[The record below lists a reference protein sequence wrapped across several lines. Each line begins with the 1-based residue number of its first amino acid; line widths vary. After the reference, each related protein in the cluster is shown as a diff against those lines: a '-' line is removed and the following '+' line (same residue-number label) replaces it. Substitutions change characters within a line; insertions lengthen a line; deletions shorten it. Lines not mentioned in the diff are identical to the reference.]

1 MRTTG
6 PLFTFASQIQDQGL
20 FNTLNSFLTVKKM
33 FSYWSKK
40 SIPSKVEEKRNETF
54 VSINESISQTE
65 IKMDKEKM
73 ALSTTDRH
81 VLEFHDFLRRVQT
94 LQMSHIEAN
103 KNQDLIVNR
112 PNMCSSTAVEVGEEP
127 ATSSEADNIDM
138 EYPHLTSECEYM
150 PVATTNIRVTVGID
164 KDLEMILE
172 MDPSIVDLGDISI
185 AETAEPRIV
194 GLPPLSGGPTFKTA
208 TPTSRTQLKLQLQ
221 REQHQQQQMMIQ
233 QQTLDSPDPKIHL
246 LFGGGQGSTESEFI
260 DSGSTSA
267 CGSGS
272 SSLEQMSQLV
282 QMDNL
287 IDSSTAAKLKV
298 PLQSI
303 GVDVP
308 PQVLQVSTVL
318 ENPTRYHVIQKQKNQ
333 VRQYLSESL
342 KPSIWGC
349 HNSDMKLANNS
360 ASTGNLQSSSLEKG
374 VSLPLERTNSFG
386 CDTAVT
392 AKRPNHSDDSMPIS
406 FFGGNF
412 PRSDNLNSNDPSLL
426 GRINHVS
433 AESASAQKNIHLGF
447 VKTNSNLSSSTTRTS
462 SGMINSIRLSSTA
475 SSSQSTS
482 APISPSLSS
491 VATSASELP
500 SFDSDPDDLF
510 DDILQNDSFN
520 FDTNFN
526 SELSIKQEPQNL
538 TDAEI
543 NALAKDRQKKDNHN
557 MIERRRR
564 FNINDRIKELG
575 TLLPK
580 GSDAFYEVVR
590 DIRPNKG
597 TILKSSVDYIK
608 CLKHEVSRLRQNE
621 CRQRQMELQNR
632 KLMSRIRELE
642 MQAKSHGI
650 SLSDYHLTSVSAP
663 TQADA
668 YLKSSSLSPSVSR
681 SRRSL
686 FDLPVEKKIQVINS
700 SDVNMGMNQID
711 ELMEDCKHPV
721 QGGDPMLSSHSH
733 MHSAPQ
739 SPTANQLNCASYEPK
754 KVSEVDAGI
763 FRGKSNLV
771 ADECCSINC
780 TTSCYSQ
787 HQLPTHESHQNHC
800 HQPSI
805 RDIHSL
811 SDSVQSS
818 EFSRLEHCD
827 GNHDPLLSSSRSLGT
842 VDEDHHSSVDIST
855 VMINDSLSSL
865 VDDTHS
871 EPMILTSDTLDI
883 DL

>member
-1 MRTTG
+1 MTESG
-6 PLFTFASQIQDQGL
+6 IDLGFDMEFD
-20 FNTLNSFLTVKKM
+20 LNISLLND
-33 FSYWSKK
+33 
-40 SIPSKVEEKRNETF
+40 NE
-54 VSINESISQTE
+54 N
-65 IKMDKEKM
+65 M
-73 ALSTTDRH
+73 
-81 VLEFHDFLRRVQT
+81 DFL
-94 LQMSHIEAN
+94 
-103 KNQDLIVNR
+103 
-112 PNMCSSTAVEVGEEP
+112 PNVTVAGNSENVEFYKLKSSTRCLR
-127 ATSSEADNIDM
+127 SD
-138 EYPHLTSECEYM
+138 
-150 PVATTNIRVTVGID
+150 
-164 KDLEMILE
+164 
-172 MDPSIVDLGDISI
+172 DI
-185 AETAEPRIV
+185 
-194 GLPPLSGGPTFKTA
+194 PTFKTA

-221 REQHQQQQMMIQ
+221 REQHQQQQQQQQIQ
-233 QQTLDSPDPKIHL
+233 QHTLDTADQKMHI
-246 LFGGGQGSTESEFI
+246 LFGNGQGSIESEFI

-272 SSLEQMSQLV
+272 SSLEQMSQFA

-287 IDSSTAAKLKV
+287 INASNAVKLKV

-333 VRQYLSESL
+333 VRQYLSESF

-349 HNSDMKLANNS
+349 NNTDVKMENNS
-360 ASTGNLQSSSLEKG
+360 SAMINLQGSSLEKG
-374 VSLPLERTNSFG
+374 ICLPSERTNSFG
-386 CDTAVT
+386 SDTAVI
-392 AKRPNHSDDSMPIS
+392 AKRSMSSNDSMANSPFS
-406 FFGGNF
+406 GTF
-412 PRSDNLNSNDPSLL
+412 PRNDNLNPNESISLAH
-426 GRINHVS
+426 GNEVS
-433 AESASAQKNIHLGF
+433 GESAIAQKTNQLGY
-447 VKTNSNLSSSTTRTS
+447 VKSNSNLNVSTTRTS
-462 SGMINSIRLSSTA
+462 SGMINSIKISSTA
-475 SSSQSTS
+475 SSLQSTS

-520 FDTNFN
+520 FDKNFS

-608 CLKHEVSRLRQNE
+608 CLKHEVTRLRQNE
-621 CRQRQMELQNR
+621 CRQRQVELQNR

-642 MQAKSHGI
+642 IQAKSQGI
-650 SLSDYHLTSVSAP
+650 SLSEYHPPSASAP
-663 TQADA
+663 TQANV
-668 YLKSSSLSPSVSR
+668 YLKNSSLSPSVSR

-686 FDLPVEKKIQVINS
+686 FDQPIEKKVIS
-700 SDVNMGMNQID
+700 ISDVNMGMNQID

-733 MHSAPQ
+733 MQSAPQ
-739 SPTANQLNCASYEPK
+739 SPSSKPMDYGSFEPQK
-754 KVSEVDAGI
+754 ISEADAVRL
-763 FRGKSNLV
+763 FRGKTNLLI
-771 ADECCSINC
+771 DDLCSINC
-780 TTSCYSQ
+780 STSCFIQ
-787 HQLPTHESHQNHC
+787 NQLPKHQGRPSHC
-800 HQPSI
+800 HPP
-805 RDIHSL
+805 RAKEIHSL
-811 SDSVQSS
+811 SDSATSS
-818 EFSRLEHCD
+818 EFSRLEQCE
-827 GNHDPLLSSSRSLGT
+827 DPLLSSSHRSLGT
-842 VDEDHHSSVDIST
+842 VDEDHHSSIDMSA
-855 VMINDSLSSL
+855 VMINDSFSSL
-865 VDDTHS
+865 ADDNNS
-871 EPMILTSDTLDI
+871 EPMLLTPDTLDI

>member
-1 MRTTG
+1 
-6 PLFTFASQIQDQGL
+6 
-20 FNTLNSFLTVKKM
+20 M

-40 SIPSKVEEKRNETF
+40 SITSKIERKKTEEDM
-54 VSINESISQTE
+54 SISENTLPTE
-65 IKMDKEKM
+65 VKMDKHKI
-73 ALSTTDRH
+73 AQQTTDKH
-81 VLEFHDFLRRVQT
+81 VLEFQDFLRRVQT
-94 LQMSHIEAN
+94 LQMSHIEPSEN
-103 KNQDLIVNR
+103 LDLIVNR
-112 PNMCSSTAVEVGEEP
+112 PNLCSSTAIEVGEEP
-127 ATSSEADNIDM
+127 PTIPEADNIGKAN
-138 EYPHLTSECEYM
+138 PTSVPSLNECDYM
-150 PVATTNIRVTVGID
+150 PLATTNIRVTVGID

-185 AETAEPRIV
+185 ADATEPRIV

-221 REQHQQQQMMIQ
+221 REQHQQQQQQMMIQ
-233 QQTLDSPDPKIHL
+233 QQSLDSPDPKLHL
-246 LFGGGQGSTESEFI
+246 LFGSEQGSMESEFI

-282 QMDNL
+282 QMDINL
-287 IDSSTAAKLKV
+287 IESSSAVKLKV

-333 VRQYLSESL
+333 VRQYLSESF

-349 HNSDMKLANNS
+349 HNSEMKMANNS
-360 ASTGNLQSSSLEKG
+360 ASTGNLQSSSLDKG
-374 VSLPLERTNSFG
+374 HPLERTNSYG
-386 CDTAVT
+386 YDTAIS
-392 AKRPNHSDDSMPIS
+392 AKRSMQSDDSMPIS
-406 FFGGNF
+406 TFENSFSRN
-412 PRSDNLNSNDPSLL
+412 DNLNPNE
-426 GRINHVS
+426 RINQVS
-433 AESASAQKNIHLGF
+433 GESAMAQKTNQLGF
-447 VKTNSNLSSSTTRTS
+447 AKANSSQSSSTTRPS
-462 SGMINSIRLSSTA
+462 SGMVNSIRISSTA
-475 SSSQSTS
+475 SSLQSTS

-491 VATSASELP
+491 VATSASE
-500 SFDSDPDDLF
+500 PDDLF

-538 TDAEI
+538 TDAEM
-543 NALAKDRQKKDNHN
+543 NAMAKDRQKKDNHN

-608 CLKHEVSRLRQNE
+608 CLKHEVTRLRQNE
-621 CRQRQMELQNR
+621 CRQRQVELQNR

-642 MQAKSHGI
+642 LQARSHGI

-663 TQADA
+663 TQPNA

-686 FDLPVEKKIQVINS
+686 FDLPVEKKIQVMNNT
-700 SDVNMGMNQID
+700 DVNMAMNQID

-733 MHSAPQ
+733 M
-739 SPTANQLNCASYEPK
+739 PTASESPSSKHLNCASFEPK
-754 KVSEVDAGI
+754 IVLKADAGL

-771 ADECCSINC
+771 ADDSCSINC
-780 TTSCYSQ
+780 STSCYIQ
-787 HQLPTHESHQNHC
+787 HQSTHEGHRNHC
-800 HQPSI
+800 HQPSL
-805 RDIHSL
+805 RGIHSL
-811 SDSVQSS
+811 SDSVQNS
-818 EFSRLEHCD
+818 EFSRLKHCD
-827 GNHDPLLSSSRSLGT
+827 DPLLSSSHRSLGT
-842 VDEDHHSSVDIST
+842 VEEDQHSSVDMSA

-865 VDDTHS
+865 VDDNHS
-871 EPMILTSDTLDI
+871 EPMLLTPDTLDI

>member
-1 MRTTG
+1 
-6 PLFTFASQIQDQGL
+6 
-20 FNTLNSFLTVKKM
+20 M

-40 SIPSKVEEKRNETF
+40 NMTSNVERKKTEEDMSICENILP
-54 VSINESISQTE
+54 TE
-65 IKMDKEKM
+65 VKMDKHKI
-73 ALSTTDRH
+73 AQQTTDKH
-81 VLEFHDFLRRVQT
+81 VLEFQDFLRRVKT
-94 LQMSHIEAN
+94 LQMSHIEPN
-103 KNQDLIVNR
+103 ENQDLIFHQ
-112 PNMCSSTAVEVGEEP
+112 PNLPSFTSIEVGEEP
-127 ATSSEADNIDM
+127 PTIPEADNIGKAN
-138 EYPHLTSECEYM
+138 PSSVPSSNECDYM
-150 PVATTNIRVTVGID
+150 PMATTNIRVTVGID

-185 AETAEPRIV
+185 AEATEPRIV

-221 REQHQQQQMMIQ
+221 REQHQQQQQQMMIQ
-233 QQTLDSPDPKIHL
+233 QQILDSPDPKLHL
-246 LFGGGQGSTESEFI
+246 LFGSGQGSMESEFI

-287 IDSSTAAKLKV
+287 IESSSAVKLKV

-333 VRQYLSESL
+333 VRQYLSESF

-349 HNSDMKLANNS
+349 HNSEIKMANNS
-360 ASTGNLQSSSLEKG
+360 ASTGNLQSSSLDKG
-374 VSLPLERTNSFG
+374 LQLERTNSYG
-386 CDTAVT
+386 CDTAVS
-392 AKRPNHSDDSMPIS
+392 AKRSMHSEDSMPNSTFGNS
-406 FFGGNF
+406 FSRN
-412 PRSDNLNSNDPSLL
+412 DNLNTTERVNQ
-426 GRINHVS
+426 VS
-433 AESASAQKNIHLGF
+433 GESPMAQKTNQLGY
-447 VKTNSNLSSSTTRTS
+447 VKTNSSLSSSTTRTS
-462 SGMINSIRLSSTA
+462 SGMVNSIRISSTA
-475 SSSQSTS
+475 SSLQSTS

-491 VATSASELP
+491 VATSASE
-500 SFDSDPDDLF
+500 PDDLF

-520 FDTNFN
+520 FDKNFN

-538 TDAEI
+538 TDAEM
-543 NALAKDRQKKDNHN
+543 NAMAKDRQKKDNHN

-608 CLKHEVSRLRQNE
+608 CLKHEVTRLRQNE
-621 CRQRQMELQNR
+621 CRQRQVELQNR

-642 MQAKSHGI
+642 LQAKSHGI
-650 SLSDYHLTSVSAP
+650 SLSEYHLTSVSAP
-663 TQADA
+663 TQPNA

-686 FDLPVEKKIQVINS
+686 FDLPVEKKVMNS
-700 SDVNMGMNQID
+700 PDVNMAMNQID

-733 MHSAPQ
+733 M
-739 SPTANQLNCASYEPK
+739 PTASESLSPKQLNCASFEPK
-754 KVSEVDAGI
+754 IVLEADPGL

-771 ADECCSINC
+771 ADDCCSINC
-780 TTSCYSQ
+780 GTSCYIQ
-787 HQLPTHESHQNHC
+787 HQSTHEGHRNHC
-800 HQPSI
+800 QHPSL
-805 RDIHSL
+805 RGIHSL
-811 SDSVQSS
+811 SDSVQNS

-827 GNHDPLLSSSRSLGT
+827 DPILSSSHRSLGT
-842 VDEDHHSSVDIST
+842 VDEDQHSSVDMSA

-865 VDDTHS
+865 VDDNHS
-871 EPMILTSDTLDI
+871 EPMLLTPDTLDI

>member
-1 MRTTG
+1 
-6 PLFTFASQIQDQGL
+6 
-20 FNTLNSFLTVKKM
+20 M
-33 FSYWSKK
+33 FSCWTKRY
-40 SIPSKVEEKRNETF
+40 IPSSIEEKTTDK
-54 VSINESISQTE
+54 VSSMSKNISTE
-65 IKMDKEKM
+65 VKMDKKEMVAPIIEK
-73 ALSTTDRH
+73 H
-81 VLEFHDFLRRVQT
+81 VPEFQDFLKRVQT
-94 LQMSHIEAN
+94 LQMSHN
-103 KNQDLIVNR
+103 DLVNQ
-112 PNMCSSTAVEVGEEP
+112 PNICSSMDIEVGEEAP
-127 ATSSEADNIDM
+127 TTSYADNIDKC
-138 EYPHLTSECEYM
+138 PLSVLRTSDCNCVPLGM
-150 PVATTNIRVTVGID
+150 TNIRVTVGID

-233 QQTLDSPDPKIHL
+233 QQTLDTALDPKMHL
-246 LFGGGQGSTESEFI
+246 LFGSGQGPMESEFI

-287 IDSSTAAKLKV
+287 IDSSSAVKLKV

-333 VRQYLSESL
+333 VRQYLSESF
-342 KPSIWGC
+342 KPSMWGC
-349 HNSDMKLANNS
+349 HTSEIKLANNS
-360 ASTGNLQSSSLEKG
+360 ASTGNLQSSSLQKG
-374 VSLPLERTNSFG
+374 TCDPLERTDRFECESFVR
-386 CDTAVT
+386 CDDID
-392 AKRPNHSDDSMPIS
+392 PNESTIL
-406 FFGGNF
+406 GGNNQCSGE
-412 PRSDNLNSNDPSLL
+412 PENA
-426 GRINHVS
+426 HKTT
-433 AESASAQKNIHLGF
+433 QLGF
-447 VKTNSNLSSSTTRTS
+447 VKANSGLSSTRSS
-462 SGMINSIRLSSTA
+462 SGIVNSIRISSAA
-475 SSSQSTS
+475 SSLQSNS

-491 VATSASELP
+491 VATSLSELP
-500 SFDSDPDDLF
+500 SFDSDADDIF

-520 FDTNFN
+520 FDKNFN

-538 TDAEI
+538 TDAEM

-608 CLKHEVSRLRQNE
+608 CLKHEVTRLRQNE
-621 CRQRQMELQNR
+621 IRQRQVELQNR
-632 KLMSRIRELE
+632 KLMSRIKELE

-650 SLSDYHLTSVSAP
+650 SLSDYNLTSVSAP
-663 TQADA
+663 AQPNT
-668 YLKSSSLSPSVSR
+668 YLKSFSLSPSVSR

-686 FDLPVEKKIQVINS
+686 FDIPVEKKMQVINGN
-700 SDVNMGMNQID
+700 DVNLGMNQID
-711 ELMEDCKHPV
+711 EFMEDCKYAV
-721 QGGDPMLSSHSH
+721 QGGDPMLSSHSQLQ
-733 MHSAPQ
+733 SAPQ
-739 SPTANQLNCASYEPK
+739 SPSSKQLNCASFEPK
-754 KVSEVDAGI
+754 NFSEADESP

-771 ADECCSINC
+771 SDDCCGI
-780 TTSCYSQ
+780 SCSASCFNQ
-787 HQLPTHESHQNHC
+787 HQLPTREGHPNHSHHTR
-800 HQPSI
+800 I
-805 RDIHSL
+805 REIHSL
-811 SDSVQSS
+811 SDSLQNS
-818 EFSRLEHCD
+818 EFGRIEHCD
-827 GNHDPLLSSSRSLGT
+827 DPLLPSSHRPLGT
-842 VDEDHHSSVDIST
+842 LEEDKHNSVDMSA
-855 VMINDSLSSL
+855 VMVNDSFSSL
-865 VDDTHS
+865 VDDNS
-871 EPMILTSDTLDI
+871 ETTILTSDTLDI
-883 DL
+883 EL